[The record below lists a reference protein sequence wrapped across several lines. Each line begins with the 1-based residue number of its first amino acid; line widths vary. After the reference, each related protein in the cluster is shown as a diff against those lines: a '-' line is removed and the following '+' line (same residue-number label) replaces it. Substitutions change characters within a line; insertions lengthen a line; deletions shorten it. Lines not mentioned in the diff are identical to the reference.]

1 MSSVS
6 LIASIIVL
14 LALLVCYAF
23 ISQTLVQRR
32 EKRQRVLN
40 GLHVRLRDFKYILN
54 SVPSG
59 YLPKDLKLFV
69 QRSLLNVLEQLTQL
83 EPGVAAHKADMH
95 AISEQMALTQRAD
108 EPAASQ
114 PLENAQQSKE
124 IKACLEQLYKFV
136 FHLENRGAL
145 SGAHA
150 DIYRNMI
157 KRLLLELA
165 VDAYQLFARAAQSQ
179 QKWRLAIHYY
189 ELGLKL
195 LTKERK
201 NGQFEARIAL
211 LNDLIA
217 EADKQLAQ
225 SEDDLNAPTQ
235 PKPEDTAAW
244 EKFAEGPD
252 WKKKHV
258 YD

>member
-6 LIASIIVL
+6 LIASIIAL

-32 EKRQRVLN
+32 ERRKRVLN
-40 GLHVRLRDFKYILN
+40 GLRVRLRDFKYILN
-54 SVPSG
+54 SVPAG
-59 YLPKDLKLFV
+59 YLPKDLRLFV

-83 EPGVAAHKADMH
+83 EPGVAAHKEDMRTI
-95 AISEQMALTQRAD
+95 AEQMALTQRTD
-108 EPAASQ
+108 EPTASQ

-124 IKACLEQLYKFV
+124 IKACLEQLYKFI
-136 FHLENRGAL
+136 FHLENRGTL
-145 SGAHA
+145 SDAHA
-150 DIYRNMI
+150 GIYRSMI

-165 VDAYQLFARAAQSQ
+165 ADSYQLFARAAQSK

-189 ELGLKL
+189 ELALKL
-195 LTKERK
+195 LSKERK
-201 NGQFEARIAL
+201 DGQFEARIAL
-211 LNDLIA
+211 LKDLIA
-217 EADKQLAQ
+217 EADQQLAQ
-225 SEDDLNAPTQ
+225 TEDDPDAPTQ
-235 PKPEDTAAW
+235 PIPEDTAAW